1 MLRLSVWLS
10 WSLLC
15 SLFDLTS
22 ISLALYS
29 VLKTSAVYILFAFTS
44 LTLSGD
50 KHNML
55 LLLDALTPERFL
67 GLYTDEKSEVDILT
81 FFLLDMATGR
91 RIWSTFVR
99 CEYGS
104 HDACTSDVV
113 WVLSMCRDWL

>member
-1 MLRLSVWLS
+1 MLP
-10 WSLLC
+10 
-15 SLFDLTS
+15 
-22 ISLALYS
+22 
-29 VLKTSAVYILFAFTS
+29 
-44 LTLSGD
+44 
-50 KHNML
+50 

-91 RIWSTFVR
+91 RMWSTIVR

-113 WVLSMCRDWL
+113 CVLSMCRDRL